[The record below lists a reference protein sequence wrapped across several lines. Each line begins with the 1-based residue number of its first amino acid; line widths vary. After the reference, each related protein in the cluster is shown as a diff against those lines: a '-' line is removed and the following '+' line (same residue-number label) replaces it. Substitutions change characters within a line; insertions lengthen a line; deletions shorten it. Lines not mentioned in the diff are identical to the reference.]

1 MRTREEIEKDT
12 LVNYRV
18 KNPTGLTA
26 DMSINAAQLEVLLDI
41 RDLLQT
47 TKEK

>member
-1 MRTREEIEKDT
+1 MRTREEIEKDARRSEKAPT
-12 LVNYRV
+12 FVVLNY
-18 KNPTGLTA
+18 LDAIMETA
-26 DMSINAAQLEVLLDI
+26 LDI